1 MTRFSLLALI
11 ALLATPGFALEEGT
25 YPFRTETGGGEI
37 TVARDRVRINVTGPD
52 ECSGFGAGPLLRG
65 EDGVWAAF
73 FSSLGQECVV
83 LGDATSLREVG
94 EGCREFSRHSCPFE
108 GQLQFVPADSA
119 QDQVSSLAT
128 TIRVA
133 PAMLKWRFDRL
144 GRSDRQAV
152 QRRLAELDLY
162 TSGIDGAYGPGT
174 EAGLIGYIQGMAD
187 RGETVDPLSVT
198 FINEVLARI
207 ATEGR
212 AITAPEPSPQPTR
225 SDGPIYVGTW
235 NCSGFTVQF
244 SEDQYRFIDVR
255 DGSVEQEGRLR
266 PDLVDG
272 NDAYLE
278 LIGHGN
284 LAFFGVG
291 TPEMIV
297 HNPVNAETWDCRPG

>member
-1 MTRFSLLALI
+1 MTRFSLLALV

-65 EDGVWAAF
+65 EDGVWATF

-119 QDQVSSLAT
+119 QDQVSSSAT

-174 EAGLIGYIQGMAD
+174 EAGLIDYIQGMAD

-212 AITAPEPSPQPTR
+212 AIAAPEPSPQPTR

-235 NCSGFTVQF
+235 SCGGYTFRFT
-244 SEDQYRFIDVR
+244 SDKYEMINEY
-255 DGSVEQEGRLR
+255 DGSVLNAGRLR
-266 PDLVDG
+266 PDGVDG
-272 NDAYLE
+272 RTAYLE
-278 LIGHGN
+278 LVGYGN
-284 LAFFGVG
+284 LTFDGIG
-291 TPEMIV
+291 TRNMVMHDPS
-297 HNPVNAETWDCRPG
+297 NAETWDCVAR